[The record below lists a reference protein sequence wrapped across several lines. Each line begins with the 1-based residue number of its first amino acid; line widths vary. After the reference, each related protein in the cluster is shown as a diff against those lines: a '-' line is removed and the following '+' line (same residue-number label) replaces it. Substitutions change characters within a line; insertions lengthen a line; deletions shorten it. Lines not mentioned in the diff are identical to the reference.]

1 MRGSSGV
8 AGVANGDCEF
18 VRFSTTDYPP
28 HKRLDACREIYGR
41 TLSKRDIEPL
51 STEQFHTEATLR
63 RMPGLGLVT
72 ARRSAAIYRL
82 RREFIDSDDVV
93 IAVGLSSGCEVHQLG
108 RLLNLSRGEAS
119 VLTASEP
126 AVQKVPTFG
135 EYINV
140 RAPLRAISPLV
151 AGLDTAYGRPIP
163 ADNTALRLLTR
174 YIGILEATE
183 ALAAPDLRRQA
194 ITHIHDLMAL
204 AIGATRDAAEIAK
217 GRGVHAARLRIIKED
232 IAAQLDRADLSVATI
247 AARHRIKPRW
257 IQRLFEREGM
267 TFTEYVLAQRLA
279 RAHRLLADPRYAS
292 QKIST
297 IAFNVG
303 FGDLSYFNR
312 AFRRRYGAAPSELR
326 AAARCGD

>member
-1 MRGSSGV
+1 MRGSS
-8 AGVANGDCEF
+8 GVANGDCEF

-28 HKRLDACREIYGR
+28 HKRLDACLEIYGR
-41 TLSKRDIEPL
+41 TLSKRDIDPL
-51 STEQFHTEATLR
+51 STEQFHTEGTLR

-108 RLLNLSRGEAS
+108 RLLDLSRGAAS

-135 EYINV
+135 AYINV
-140 RAPLRAISPLV
+140 RAPLRTMSPLV

-183 ALAAPDLRRQA
+183 ALAAP
-194 ITHIHDLMAL
+194 
-204 AIGATRDAAEIAK
+204 TRDAAEIAR

-232 IAAQLDRADLSVATI
+232 IAAQLDRADLSVTTI

-292 QKIST
+292 QKNST

-312 AFRRRYGAAPSELR
+312 AFRRRYAAAPSELR